1 MMPDWLV
8 LGARY
13 VAEAVSVLLS
23 IGFWISLDNSFSAW
37 AIIMTLVLWFLLKS
51 LLVSVA
57 ALLFH

>member
-1 MMPDWLV
+1 M
-8 LGARY
+8 
-13 VAEAVSVLLS
+13 LLS

-37 AIIMTLVLWFLLKS
+37 AIIVTLVLWFLLKS

>member
-8 LGARY
+8 MGARY
-13 VAEAVSVLLS
+13 LAEAVSLLLS
-23 IGFWISLDNSFSAW
+23 IGFWISLDDPFSAW
-37 AIIMTLVLWFLLKS
+37 AIIVSLLLWFLLKS